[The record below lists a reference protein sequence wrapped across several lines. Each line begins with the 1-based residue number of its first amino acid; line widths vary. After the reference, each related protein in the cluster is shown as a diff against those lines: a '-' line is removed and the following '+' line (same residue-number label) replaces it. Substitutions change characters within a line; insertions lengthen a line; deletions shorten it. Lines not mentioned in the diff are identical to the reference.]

1 MIIALDS
8 VIIICFSINCSTVI
22 CLPTVCYF
30 LERDATSESY
40 GPRVYFYYKIY
51 LVYLLK
57 NTKNTCCT
65 FLSFIY
71 LSIYQSIIYHLISL
85 LDRRE
90 IDNLSFA
97 LGAKV
102 CVLCVGVVY
111 VVLLGSPTG
120 LITLVS

>member
-1 MIIALDS
+1 MNPMAPGSTFIIRSISFTYTIIPKILAAL
-8 VIIICFSINCSTVI
+8 F
-22 CLPTVCYF
+22 
-30 LERDATSESY
+30 
-40 GPRVYFYYKIY
+40 
-51 LVYLLK
+51 YLL
-57 NTKNTCCT
+57 
-65 FLSFIY
+65 F
-71 LSIYQSIIYHLISL
+71 IYQSIIFRLISL

-102 CVLCVGVVY
+102 WVLCAGAVY

>member
-1 MIIALDS
+1 MLFSREMPLVNPTAPGSTFIIR
-8 VIIICFSINCSTVI
+8 SIVSH
-22 CLPTVCYF
+22 
-30 LERDATSESY
+30 
-40 GPRVYFYYKIY
+40 
-51 LVYLLK
+51 LLA
-57 NTKNTCCT
+57 NFWRRCT

-102 CVLCVGVVY
+102 CVLCVGDVY
-111 VVLLGSPTG
+111 MVLLVSPTG